1 MSSMNLLL
9 LTFAFV
15 LSLLFVF
22 LLIKYA
28 DKLGF
33 IDVPNER
40 SAHTKVM
47 PRSAGIGFISAVLL
61 TALFVDTTFFLK
73 YYYVFLAI
81 IVILVAGILDDKY
94 NVSPKVKF
102 IFIFIATV
110 ILYMHDIQIDSLG
123 SYFGFELTIPT
134 FLIFIFTF
142 FAIAGFTNAL
152 NLMDGLDGLAGSIA
166 LVMFLSFLAIG
177 WIYHDALMINLS
189 LLYIGALS
197 AFLIFNWNP
206 AKIFMGDSGSLTL
219 GFSIALLS
227 IQSLHYV
234 EPTAVLFLLALPIF
248 DTFIVM
254 RRRIQRGLSPFDADK
269 THLHHLLYKVKLHV
283 KFTTVMLICMQIVF
297 SLMGYQMHSADNTL
311 TLILFVLFFYIFLN
325 LFDERLRYRGREKK
339 TAKSKRL

>member
-1 MSSMNLLL
+1 MNVLL
-9 LTFAFV
+9 LTVASAIFSGF
-15 LSLLFVF
+15 FVF
-22 LLIKYA
+22 LLIRYA

-33 IDVPNER
+33 VDIPNER
-40 SAHTKVM
+40 SAHNEAM
-47 PRSAGIGFISAVLL
+47 PRSAGLGFVSAVLM
-61 TALFVDTTFFLK
+61 TAAVFNASFFLE
-73 YYYVFLAI
+73 YYYVFLAMS
-81 IVILVAGILDDKY
+81 VILIAGVLDDKMD
-94 NVSPKVKF
+94 VSPKVKF
-102 IFIFIATV
+102 IFIFIAAV
-110 ILYMHDIQIDSLG
+110 ILYVNDIHIDSLG
-123 SYFGFELTIPT
+123 SYFGFEITIPS

-166 LVMFLSFLAIG
+166 LVMFVSFLAIG
-177 WIYHDALMINLS
+177 WIYEDRLMMNLS
-189 LLYIGALS
+189 ALYIGALA
-197 AFLIFNWNP
+197 AFLLFNWNP

-254 RRRIQRGLSPFDADK
+254 RRRIQRGLSPFEADK

-283 KFTTVMLICMQIVF
+283 KFTTIMLICMQIVF
-297 SLMGYQMHSADNTL
+297 SLMGFQMHSANNTL

-325 LFDERLRYRGREKK
+325 LFDERLRYREKEKK
-339 TAKSKRL
+339 T

>member
-1 MSSMNLLL
+1 MNLLL
-9 LTFAFV
+9 LTSVTAV
-15 LSLLFVF
+15 LSGFFIF

-33 IDVPNER
+33 VDVPNER
-40 SAHTKVM
+40 SAHSKVM
-47 PRSAGIGFISAVLL
+47 PRSAGIGFMFAVLL
-61 TALFVDTTFFLK
+61 TPLLLDVSFFLE

-81 IVILVAGILDDKY
+81 SVILLAGVLDDKFE
-94 NVSPKVKF
+94 VSPKVKF

-110 ILYMHDIQIDSLG
+110 MLYVHDIHIDSLG
-123 SYFGFELTIPT
+123 SYFGFELTIPH

-166 LVMFLSFLAIG
+166 LVMFLSFFAIG
-177 WIYHDALMINLS
+177 WLYNDVLMINLS
-189 LLYIGALS
+189 ALFIGALT
-197 AFLIFNWNP
+197 AFLFFNWNP
-206 AKIFMGDSGSLTL
+206 AKIFMGDSGSLSL

-234 EPTAVLFLLALPIF
+234 QPTAVLFLLALPIF

-254 RRRIQRGLSPFDADK
+254 RRRIQRGLSPFEADK

-283 KFTTVMLICMQIVF
+283 KFTTIMLICMQVTF
-297 SLMGYQMHSADNTL
+297 SIMGYQMHDADNTL
-311 TLILFVLFFYIFLN
+311 TLILFVVFFYIFLS
-325 LFDERLRYRGREKK
+325 LFDERLRYRQKDKK
-339 TAKSKRL
+339 TKPKHS

>member
-1 MSSMNLLL
+1 MNVLL
-9 LTFAFV
+9 LTVASAIFSGF
-15 LSLLFVF
+15 FVF
-22 LLIKYA
+22 LLIRYA

-33 IDVPNER
+33 VDIPNER
-40 SAHTKVM
+40 SAHNEAM
-47 PRSAGIGFISAVLL
+47 PRSAGLGFVSAVLM
-61 TALFVDTTFFLK
+61 TAAVFNVSFFLE
-73 YYYVFLAI
+73 YYYVFLAMS
-81 IVILVAGILDDKY
+81 VILIAGVLDDKMD
-94 NVSPKVKF
+94 VSPKVKF
-102 IFIFIATV
+102 IFIFIAAV
-110 ILYMHDIQIDSLG
+110 ILYVNDIHIDSLG
-123 SYFGFELTIPT
+123 SYFGFEITIPS

-166 LVMFLSFLAIG
+166 LVMFVSFLAIG
-177 WIYHDALMINLS
+177 WIYEDRLMMNLS
-189 LLYIGALS
+189 ALYIGALA
-197 AFLIFNWNP
+197 AFLLFNWNP

-254 RRRIQRGLSPFDADK
+254 RRRIQRGLSPFEADK

-283 KFTTVMLICMQIVF
+283 KFTTIMLICMQIVF
-297 SLMGYQMHSADNTL
+297 SLMGFQMHSANNTL

-325 LFDERLRYRGREKK
+325 LFDERLRYREKEKK
-339 TAKSKRL
+339 T

>member
-1 MSSMNLLL
+1 MNLLL
-9 LTFAFV
+9 LTSVAAV
-15 LSLLFVF
+15 LSGFFVF

-28 DKLGF
+28 DILGF
-33 IDVPNER
+33 VDIPNER
-40 SAHTKVM
+40 SAHSKVM
-47 PRSAGIGFISAVLL
+47 PRSAGLGFISAVLL
-61 TALFVDTTFFLK
+61 TPLIFNFSFFLE
-73 YYYVFLAI
+73 YYYIFLAI
-81 IVILVAGILDDKY
+81 TVILVAGVLDDKLD
-94 NVSPKVKF
+94 VSPKVKF

-110 ILYMHDIQIDSLG
+110 MLYVHDIQINSLG
-123 SYFGFELTIPT
+123 SYFGFELTIPN

-166 LVMFLSFLAIG
+166 LVMFISFFAIG
-177 WIYHDALMINLS
+177 WTYNDTLMMNLS
-189 LLYIGALS
+189 ALYIGALG
-197 AFLIFNWNP
+197 AFLLFNWNP

-254 RRRIQRGLSPFDADK
+254 RRRIQRGLSPFEADK

-283 KFTTVMLICMQIVF
+283 KFTTVMLICMQIIF
-297 SLMGYQMHSADNTL
+297 SIMGFQMHSADNTL
-311 TLILFVLFFYIFLN
+311 TLILFILFFYIFLN
-325 LFDERLRYRGREKK
+325 LFDERLRYRKK
-339 TAKSKRL
+339 TEK

>member
-1 MSSMNLLL
+1 MNVLL
-9 LTFAFV
+9 LTVASAIFSGF
-15 LSLLFVF
+15 FVF
-22 LLIKYA
+22 LLIRYA

-33 IDVPNER
+33 VDIPNER
-40 SAHTKVM
+40 SAHNKAM
-47 PRSAGIGFISAVLL
+47 PRSAGLGFVSAVLM
-61 TALFVDTTFFLK
+61 TAAVFNVSFFLE
-73 YYYVFLAI
+73 YYYVFLAMS
-81 IVILVAGILDDKY
+81 VILIAGVLDDKMD
-94 NVSPKVKF
+94 VSPKVKF
-102 IFIFIATV
+102 IFIFIAAV
-110 ILYMHDIQIDSLG
+110 ILYVNDIHIDSLG
-123 SYFGFELTIPT
+123 SYFGFEITIPS

-166 LVMFLSFLAIG
+166 LVMFVSFLAIG
-177 WIYHDALMINLS
+177 WIYEDRLMMNLS
-189 LLYIGALS
+189 ALYIGALA
-197 AFLIFNWNP
+197 AFLLFNWNP

-254 RRRIQRGLSPFDADK
+254 RRRIQRGLSPFEADK

-283 KFTTVMLICMQIVF
+283 KFTTIMLICMQIVF
-297 SLMGYQMHSADNTL
+297 SLMGFQMHSANNTL

-325 LFDERLRYRGREKK
+325 LFDERLRYREKEKK
-339 TAKSKRL
+339 T